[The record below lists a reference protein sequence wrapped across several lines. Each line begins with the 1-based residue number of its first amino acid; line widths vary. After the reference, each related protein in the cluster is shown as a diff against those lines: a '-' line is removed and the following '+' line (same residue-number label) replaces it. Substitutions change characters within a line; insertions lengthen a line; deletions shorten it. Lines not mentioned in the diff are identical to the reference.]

1 MVHFSL
7 HVYYTGT
14 FFIIQAVESKEVK
27 ERSMDSIFY
36 QRVTDRDIGLIQSLY
51 YLAQACEFHGR

>member
-27 ERSMDSIFY
+27 EGSMDSIFY
-36 QRVTDRDIGLIQSLY
+36 QRVTDRDIGPIQSLY
-51 YLAQACEFHGR
+51 YLAQACELHGK

>member
-36 QRVTDRDIGLIQSLY
+36 QRVTDRDIGMIQSLY
-51 YLAQACEFHGR
+51 YLAQACELHGK